1 MIKKVFIICLYLF
14 TITGMLSGCEGKKTE
29 EPQPTSVTEHNT
41 EENLEEEKTYL
52 VEGDNLYINDTTN
65 FFEIEDSAAK
75 TMILKEPISFQ
86 DFNAIPMD
94 GVGTAPIYDS
104 YFSHC
109 SNISKIR
116 MADES
121 DFSVKNGELYAEDNM
136 LFYKNPKKGIYACP
150 VTREGTVKISKG
162 IWDIYD
168 CAFQKCSKIKKVEL
182 PKSVRWIGDAA
193 FGCMTGCDEISVDE
207 SSQYLKSI
215 DGVLYTKDGEVLIA
229 YPAGKKDKVF
239 QVPEGV
245 RIIADGAFMGAENLE
260 KIKLTRNMF
269 YIGERAFMDCKNLEE
284 YVTSKD
290 KVTYIMNSAYEGCS
304 KFQFAK
310 RPKRK
315 SYATTNTEAL
325 VYWKN
330 RYKELSYLEDAAV
343 YKCMY
348 HYVGKKLY
356 KR

>member
-1 MIKKVFIICLYLF
+1 MIRKVFIIGMCLF
-14 TITGMLSGCEGKKTE
+14 TITGILSGCEKEKTE
-29 EPQPTSVTEHNT
+29 EPQPTSVTEHST
-41 EENLEEEKTYL
+41 EENLEEEKTYV

-65 FFEIEDSAAK
+65 FFEIEDAAAK
-75 TMILKEPISFQ
+75 TMILKKPIPFQ
-86 DFNAIPMD
+86 DYNDNAIAIE
-94 GVGTAPIYDS
+94 GGEIAPIYDS
-104 YFSHC
+104 YFNHC
-109 SNISKIR
+109 PNISKIR

-182 PKSVRWIGDAA
+182 PKSVRWVGDAA

-207 SSQYLKSI
+207 SSQYLKSV

-245 RIIADGAFMGAENLE
+245 RIIEDGAFMGAENLE

-269 YIGERAFMDCKNLEE
+269 YIGERAFMDCKKLE

-315 SYATTNTEAL
+315 YYEKTNSEVS
-325 VYWKN
+325 VYWEN
-330 RYKELSYLEDAAV
+330 MYKELSYREDAAV
-343 YKCMY
+343 GGW
-348 HYVGKKLY
+348 HYEGKKLY